1 MHNTIEQMLIDDLS
15 FGVVRESILKLDDSK
30 LKEWLLERL
39 SIMEEEHAQNNR
51 G

>member
-1 MHNTIEQMLIDDLS
+1 MNRTIEQMLIDDLA
-15 FGVVRESILKLDDSK
+15 FGVVRESIVKLKDSE

-39 SIMEEEHAQNNR
+39 LIMEEEHAQDNR